1 MADKFAHEMELGD
14 SYAPLEIEVS
24 PEYHQQY
31 LYAAQDFDSRYVDG
45 VDGSP
50 PEVHAAM
57 ILNLSSLT
65 RSPSFKVAENTGT
78 VMAETE
84 CQFLNPAYVGTKLNV
99 TFDVTDIFEKR
110 GRAYQT
116 VSTDMTDSHGRII
129 LKRHTHVAVMRK
141 DKPVC

>member
-1 MADKFAHEMELGD
+1 
-14 SYAPLEIEVS
+14 
-24 PEYHQQY
+24 
-31 LYAAQDFDSRYVDG
+31 
-45 VDGSP
+45 
-50 PEVHAAM
+50 
-57 ILNLSSLT
+57 
-65 RSPSFKVAENTGT
+65 
-78 VMAETE
+78 E

-129 LKRHTHVAVMRK
+129 LKRHTHVAIMRK

>member
-31 LYAAQDFDSRYVDG
+31 LYAAQDFDSRYVGG

-57 ILNLSSLT
+57 ILNLSLLT

-141 DKPVC
+141 DKLVC